1 MQLIQR
7 HLKTKKRIFT
17 VILIFSALVCTLS
30 QCIDKRA
37 KPKDIRGD
45 AFAGA
50 DACASCHSS
59 IHQNYLHAAHHLSS
73 RPGTSSSIKGSFHK
87 DSNNYHYNNDVKVVM
102 EQRDSGFYQVAYQT
116 GVEKQANRMDL
127 VIGSGRKAQ
136 TYLYWLDDKI
146 FQLPVSWFVPVK
158 RWVNSPG
165 YPPRQV
171 RFDRNIPIGCF
182 ECHSSHIRLTR
193 NEAAGDRII
202 NNFDRNSIIYGIDC
216 ERCHGPAAKHV
227 SFHQDEPAEK
237 QAKFIVSYSALNR
250 QQQVDMCA
258 LCHSGMQQQVKPGF
272 KFRPGELLANNYFT
286 TIKNQDPAELDVHG
300 NQTQLLMASACF
312 IKSKT
317 LTCTSCHNTHVNE
330 RDDLPLFSRRCMNCH
345 SEGKNNFCRKAHELG
360 PEIINN
366 CIDCHMPEQ
375 PSKLITLLSNG
386 QPNPIANKVRTHLI
400 KVYSNR

>member
-1 MQLIQR
+1 M
-7 HLKTKKRIFT
+7 KTKKRIFT
-17 VILIFSALVCTLS
+17 VIFMFSAIVCTLS
-30 QCIDKRA
+30 QCIDKSG
-37 KPKDIRGD
+37 KSKDIRGD

-50 DACASCHSS
+50 TACANCHAS
-59 IHQNYLHAAHHLSS
+59 IHQNYLHAAHNLSS

-87 DSNNYHYNNDVKVVM
+87 DSNTYYYNSDVKLEM
-102 EQRDSGFYQVAYQT
+102 QQRDSGLYQVAYQA
-116 GVEKQANRMDL
+116 GVQKQANRMDL

-136 TYLYWLDDKI
+136 TYLYWLDEKI

-158 RWVNSPG
+158 SWVNSPG

-182 ECHSSHIRLTR
+182 ECHSSHISVIR
-193 NEAAGDRII
+193 NEAVGDRIV

-216 ERCHGPAAKHV
+216 ERCHGPASKHV
-227 SFHQDEPAEK
+227 SFHQDNPAEK
-237 QAKFIVSYSALNR
+237 QAKFIVSYAALNR

-258 LCHSGMQQQVKPGF
+258 LCHSGVQQQLKSGF
-272 KFRPGELLANNYFT
+272 KFRPGELLANNYFS
-286 TIKNQDPAELDVHG
+286 TIKGQDPGELDVHG

-317 LTCTSCHNTHVNE
+317 LTCTSCHNPHVNE
-330 RDDLPLFSRRCMNCH
+330 RENLALFSKRCMNCH
-345 SEGKNNFCRKAHELG
+345 SEAKNNFCKQAHKLG
-360 PEIINN
+360 PDIINN
-366 CIDCHMPEQ
+366 CIDCHMPEK

-400 KVYSNR
+400 KVYGEKR